1 MKSLVVAAAFAALV
15 ASPSFAQSSGPGTH
29 HRAQSSH
36 HHRAASH
43 PAGAFGA
50 VTPFGAAGD
59 NRMPESRA
67 SALRECNESAN
78 KGYPEK
84 DSGMRLSMYR
94 ACMAQH
100 GQAE

>member
-1 MKSLVVAAAFAALV
+1 LRPRL
-15 ASPSFAQSSGPGTH
+15 SPSLLDPALITGRSPAIN
-29 HRAQSSH
+29 HRAV
-36 HHRAASH
+36 SH

-100 GQAE
+100 GQPE